1 MKPSRRHFLK
11 LSAAGILLTKVNSV
25 AGNLLGSNSSQ
36 QKPHS
41 KQKFS
46 FGLASFS
53 TRTYNLTQTIA
64 ITKRLG
70 LTGLTLKSMHL
81 PLTLSK
87 EEMEKSVQ
95 EIKDSGLNFYGV
107 GVLYM
112 TTEEE
117 VKQAFEYAKAAGVK
131 MIIGVP
137 EHNLLPYAE
146 DMVKKYDINLAIHN
160 HGPTDKRYPTPDSV
174 YEKIK
179 NMDKRVGLC
188 FDIGHT
194 VRAGVNP
201 SESVTKCFDR
211 LMDVHI
217 KDESEPTEKGNTVEI
232 GRGIIDIP
240 AFLKTLIKLDYKG
253 TVAFEFEKDEK
264 DPLPGIAESVGFV
277 HGVLS
282 VL

>member
-1 MKPSRRHFLK
+1 MKPSRRNFLK

-146 DMVKKYDINLAIHN
+146 DMVKKYNINLAIHN

-201 SESVTKCFDR
+201 SESVIKCFDR

>member
-1 MKPSRRHFLK
+1 
-11 LSAAGILLTKVNSV
+11 
-25 AGNLLGSNSSQ
+25 
-36 QKPHS
+36 
-41 KQKFS
+41 
-46 FGLASFS
+46 
-53 TRTYNLTQTIA
+53 
-64 ITKRLG
+64 
-70 LTGLTLKSMHL
+70 
-81 PLTLSK
+81 
-87 EEMEKSVQ
+87 
-95 EIKDSGLNFYGV
+95 
-107 GVLYM
+107 
-112 TTEEE
+112 
-117 VKQAFEYAKAAGVK
+117 
-131 MIIGVP
+131 
-137 EHNLLPYAE
+137 
-146 DMVKKYDINLAIHN
+146 MVKKYDINLAIHN

>member
-1 MKPSRRHFLK
+1 MKPSRRNFLK

-53 TRTYNLTQTIA
+53 TRTYSLTQTIA

-87 EEMEKSVQ
+87 EEMEKAVQ

-146 DMVKKYDINLAIHN
+146 DMVKKYNINLAIHN